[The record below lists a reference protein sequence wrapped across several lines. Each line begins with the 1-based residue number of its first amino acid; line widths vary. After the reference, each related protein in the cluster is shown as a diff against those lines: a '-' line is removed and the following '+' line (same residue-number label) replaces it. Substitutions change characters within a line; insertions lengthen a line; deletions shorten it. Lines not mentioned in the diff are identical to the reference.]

1 MLKLHS
7 WTMSL
12 SRYGPPNRVSFVVVW
27 VHAALS
33 TLRSTTTLRAPSRQL
48 ELVNNTTMGGTRLC
62 TSHLATQVPLLYNVQ
77 EHSRSNGRP
86 YFSVERTEIYCLTVP
101 PHLWRTAFKL
111 RETRPVALWIF
122 LYTTLTQRIHH
133 PLLKYFIYFEQ
144 AVTLISLLFEE
155 FRERTF
161 LIS

>member
-1 MLKLHS
+1 MRCGRASTCRAPTPPPPRPVTSTPHRRPRPQHQD
-7 WTMSL
+7 L
-12 SRYGPPNRVSFVVVW
+12 SRCEGSSCRRLWEIFHGKLRVSFVVVW

-33 TLRSTTTLRAPSRQL
+33 TLRSTTTLRAPNRQL

-101 PHLWRTAFKL
+101 PHL
-111 RETRPVALWIF
+111 
-122 LYTTLTQRIHH
+122 
-133 PLLKYFIYFEQ
+133 
-144 AVTLISLLFEE
+144 
-155 FRERTF
+155 
-161 LIS
+161 